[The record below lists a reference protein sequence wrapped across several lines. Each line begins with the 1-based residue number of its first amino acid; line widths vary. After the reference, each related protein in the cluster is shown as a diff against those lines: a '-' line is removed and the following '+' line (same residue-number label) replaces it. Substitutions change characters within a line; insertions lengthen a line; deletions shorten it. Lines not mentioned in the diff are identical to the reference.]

1 MELFSDQ
8 SVTSEVAAFK
18 IFYYVNEKKNGVKHS
33 PQIQKHLVDHVHL
46 ESLGDPECQEHQ
58 GALEDLGCQEGPEKE
73 ERYYHWG
80 AMRW

>member
-18 IFYYVNEKKNGVKHS
+18 IFYYVNEQKNGVKHL
-33 PQIQKHLVDHVHL
+33 PRIQQHLVDHAHP

-58 GALEDLGCQEGPEKE
+58 GDLEDLVCQEVPEQE
-73 ERYYHWG
+73 EK
-80 AMRW
+80 